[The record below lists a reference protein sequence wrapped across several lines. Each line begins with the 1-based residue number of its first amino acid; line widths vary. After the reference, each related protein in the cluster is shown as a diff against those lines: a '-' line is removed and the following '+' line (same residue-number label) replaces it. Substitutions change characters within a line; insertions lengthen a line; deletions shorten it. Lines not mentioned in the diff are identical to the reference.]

1 MRRIKKSILLVLCLF
16 PICNVYAAGTAS
28 ISANDTVVNG
38 NNVTATVTLRNMA
51 AWNIS
56 ISGAGATN
64 GCSVKEVGDSGNGN
78 DTTKHFNLTCKA
90 TELGTITFSYS
101 GDITSSDGVNKN
113 ISGSKKVTVVKPR
126 EKSSN
131 NNLKSLSVEG
141 YELSPGFNKNTLEY
155 TVNIES
161 SVEKV
166 KINASKEDGYASI
179 DGTGEKEVQEGDN
192 KFSITVTS
200 ETGKSKVYSVNVVVK
215 DSNPIVKEID
225 GKKYTVVKRASA
237 LTKPEFFE
245 ETTVKIN
252 ELDIP
257 AFLNEKTK
265 ITLIGLKD
273 EEGKIVLYR
282 YDNSKDSLEKYES
295 LTSVSKT
302 IIFEN
307 TSEEIKDFKKTK
319 VTINEMEYSVY
330 QMSTNKDFVLI
341 YGRDIETGTK
351 GWYLYNIKENT
362 IQSYMNDIVSN
373 LEDNFDKQISE
384 YKIVLLSL
392 AVLSLLL
399 LLILVIEIASKSKM
413 KKKLI
418 RKFEER
424 KEQIIEKEKIV
435 EEKIK
440 EENKEENES
449 TTQEEVKEEPKE
461 NSKTN
466 QKKKNGKNKK

>member
-1 MRRIKKSILLVLCLF
+1 M
-16 PICNVYAAGTAS
+16 
-28 ISANDTVVNG
+28 
-38 NNVTATVTLRNMA
+38 
-51 AWNIS
+51 
-56 ISGAGATN
+56 
-64 GCSVKEVGDSGNGN
+64 
-78 DTTKHFNLTCKA
+78 
-90 TELGTITFSYS
+90 
-101 GDITSSDGVNKN
+101 
-113 ISGSKKVTVVKPR
+113 
-126 EKSSN
+126 
-131 NNLKSLSVEG
+131 
-141 YELSPGFNKNTLEY
+141 
-155 TVNIES
+155 
-161 SVEKV
+161 
-166 KINASKEDGYASI
+166 
-179 DGTGEKEVQEGDN
+179 
-192 KFSITVTS
+192 
-200 ETGKSKVYSVNVVVK
+200 
-215 DSNPIVKEID
+215 
-225 GKKYTVVKRASA
+225 

-273 EEGKIVLYR
+273 EEEKIVLYR
-282 YDNSKDSLEKYES
+282 YDSSKDSLEKYES

-319 VTINEMEYSVY
+319 VTINEMEYSAY
-330 QMSTNKDFVLI
+330 QMSTNKDYVLI

-373 LEDNFDKQISE
+373 LEDNYAKQISE

-392 AVLSLLL
+392 AGLSLLL

-440 EENKEENES
+440 K
-449 TTQEEVKEEPKE
+449 
-461 NSKTN
+461 KT
-466 QKKKNGKNKK
+466 KKKMNQLLKKKLKKKLKKTLKLIKRKRMGKIKNRFYTLFTDIK

>member
-1 MRRIKKSILLVLCLF
+1 MKKRLFLLGSILLLLVVPIF
-16 PICNVYAAGTAS
+16 PVYAASLS
-28 ISANDTVVNG
+28 ISANTKNTTPGGTIRITVNANGLIGKFSVTSSNGSVLSGGEGSVWLENESKTYTFTAKSIGSATVIINPLDVADTNG
-38 NNVTATVTLRNMA
+38 N
-51 AWNIS
+51 
-56 ISGAGATN
+56 
-64 GCSVKEVGDSGNGN
+64 
-78 DTTKHFNLTCKA
+78 
-90 TELGTITFSYS
+90 SYS
-101 GDITSSDGVNKN
+101 GSKSVTINVN
-113 ISGSKKVTVVKPR
+113 KPR

-131 NNLKSLSVEG
+131 NNLKSLLVEG

-161 SVEKV
+161 SVEKI

-282 YDNSKDSLEKYES
+282 YDSSKDSLEKYES

-330 QMSTNKDFVLI
+330 QMSVNKDYVLI

-392 AVLSLLL
+392 AGLSLLL

-424 KEQIIEKEKIV
+424 KEQIIEKDKV
-435 EEKIK
+435 EEKQ
-440 EENKEENES
+440 KEENES
-449 TTQEEVKEEPKE
+449 TTQEEVKEESKE

-466 QKKKNGKNKK
+466 QKKKNRKNKK